1 MISICY
7 SVSSSH
13 ITSSGLQSTPTVYVI
28 ISFYILPSTCHHKK
42 LHVYMYCTERKLHKG
57 VSVLVIAPFPM
68 LGKEEIMLL
77 KKSLRQEREEGKK
90 QKPWKEGKKEGR
102 IENRK
107 EERNK
112 GREGGRSTVALEI
125 GVPNIYQICTL
136 ASCPPAQNHTAL
148 LGEP

>member
-42 LHVYMYCTERKLHKG
+42 LYVYMYCTERKLHKG

-68 LGKEEIMLL
+68 LGGKEEIMLL

-90 QKPWKEGKKEGR
+90 TYNPGGQQLEADATVGNFIFTSK
-102 IENRK
+102 IEENL
-107 EERNK
+107 
-112 GREGGRSTVALEI
+112 V
-125 GVPNIYQICTL
+125 
-136 ASCPPAQNHTAL
+136 
-148 LGEP
+148 